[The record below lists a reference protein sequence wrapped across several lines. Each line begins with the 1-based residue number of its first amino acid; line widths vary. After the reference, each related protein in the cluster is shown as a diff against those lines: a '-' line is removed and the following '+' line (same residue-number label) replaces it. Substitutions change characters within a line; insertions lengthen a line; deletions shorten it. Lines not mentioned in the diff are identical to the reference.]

1 MRMAVC
7 LSGQLRQWELAL
19 DNQKW
24 FWESSKA
31 SGVEQIDYFIHTWNY
46 SGDREGVSQPYVMR
60 NVNDDEFEK
69 ICSEYEVK
77 GSIYDTKP
85 STWFY
90 DNDHWSA
97 LFYSFAQ
104 SVMLKRKYEIEN
116 DFEYDVVV
124 KSRPDIVFNPKMG
137 CSLEGLWDNQL
148 FTCHG
153 GEMEHEFGMFNIDD
167 CVFYCNSY
175 TADILVNMYHYRQ
188 KLLDVRCFTP
198 GTFIAKKGKE
208 KLWIQQLG
216 PGVLMHEF
224 CREYGI
230 TPINTTCHRATWQPT
245 LLKLN
250 CPRDAD
256 LFKPKGFAKIE
267 KHFRDF
273 YTK

>member
-24 FWESSKA
+24 FWESSEA
-31 SGVEQIDYFIHTWNY
+31 AGVEQIDYFIHTWNY
-46 SGDREGVSQPYVMR
+46 SGDREGVSQPYVTR
-60 NVNDDEFEK
+60 DVSKEEFK
-69 ICSEYEVK
+69 NICNAYEVK

-124 KSRPDIVFNPKMG
+124 KSRPDIVFNPKRG
-137 CSLEGLWDNQL
+137 CCLETLWDNQL

-167 CVFYCNSY
+167 CVFYSNSY
-175 TADILVNMYHYRQ
+175 TMDILVNMYFYRQ
-188 KLLDVRCFTP
+188 KLIDSRDMSV
-198 GTFIAKKGKE
+198 E
-208 KLWIQQLG
+208 KLSTQQLG
-216 PGVLMHEF
+216 PGVLMHEY

-230 TPINTTCHRATWQPT
+230 TPIVTRDFLPT
-245 LLKLN
+245 LLKLG
-250 CPRDAD
+250 CPTDLD
-256 LFKPKGFAKIE
+256 LFKPKDFNKIE
-267 KHFRDF
+267 KHFRAF
-273 YTK
+273 YKK

>member
-24 FWESSKA
+24 FWKSSKA
-31 SGVEQIDYFIHTWNY
+31 AGVEQIDYFIHTWNY
-46 SGDREGVSQPYVMR
+46 SGDREGVSQPYVTR
-60 NVNDDEFEK
+60 DVSKEEFK
-69 ICSEYEVK
+69 NICNAYEVK

-137 CSLEGLWDNQL
+137 CCLETLWDNQL

-153 GEMEHEFGMFNIDD
+153 GEMDHEFGMFNIDD
-167 CVFYCNSY
+167 CVFYSNSY
-175 TADILVNMYHYRQ
+175 TMDILVNMYFYRQ
-188 KLLDVRCFTP
+188 KLIDSRDMSV
-198 GTFIAKKGKE
+198 E
-208 KLWIQQLG
+208 KLSIQQLG
-216 PGVLMHEF
+216 PGVLMHEY

-230 TPINTTCHRATWQPT
+230 TPIVTREHSKYFLPT
-245 LLKLN
+245 LLKLG
-250 CPRDAD
+250 CPTDLD
-256 LFKPKGFAKIE
+256 LFKPKDFNTIE
-267 KHFRDF
+267 KHFRAF
-273 YTK
+273 YRK

>member
-24 FWESSKA
+24 FWESSEA
-31 SGVEQIDYFIHTWNY
+31 AGVEQIDYFIHTWNY
-46 SGDREGVSQPYVMR
+46 SGDREGVSQPYVTR
-60 NVNDDEFEK
+60 DVSKEEFK
-69 ICSEYEVK
+69 NICNAYEVK

-124 KSRPDIVFNPKMG
+124 KSRPDIVFNPKRG
-137 CSLEGLWDNQL
+137 CCLETLWDNQL

-167 CVFYCNSY
+167 CVFYSNSY
-175 TADILVNMYHYRQ
+175 TMDILVNMYFYRQ
-188 KLLDVRCFTP
+188 KLIDSRDMSV
-198 GTFIAKKGKE
+198 E
-208 KLWIQQLG
+208 KLSTQQLG
-216 PGVLMHEF
+216 PGVLMHEY

-230 TPINTTCHRATWQPT
+230 TPIVTRDFLPT
-245 LLKLN
+245 LLKLG
-250 CPRDAD
+250 CPTDLD
-256 LFKPKGFAKIE
+256 LFKPKDFNKIE
-267 KHFRDF
+267 KHFRAF
-273 YTK
+273 YRK